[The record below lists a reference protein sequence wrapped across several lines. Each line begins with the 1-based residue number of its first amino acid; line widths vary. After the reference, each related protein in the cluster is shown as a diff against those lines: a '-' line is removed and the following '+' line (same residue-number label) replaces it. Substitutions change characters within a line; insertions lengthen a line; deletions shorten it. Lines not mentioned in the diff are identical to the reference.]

1 MDIVDPLKLYAPK
14 DTDRPNGGTMI
25 QTSHIALSTRGD
37 ADMHD
42 LTTEVKKI
50 IEKIG
55 LQKGV
60 VTLFTPSS
68 TSALTTIEFESGALQ
83 DLRRALDQIA
93 PPDADYKHNLRWGDY
108 NGHAHLRAALLG
120 PSLSIP
126 VVDGRLCLGT
136 WQQILFIDFDNRP
149 RNRQLV
155 VQIIGEGNEGFNG
168 NKT

>member
-1 MDIVDPLKLYAPK
+1 MV
-14 DTDRPNGGTMI
+14 
-25 QTSHIALSTRGD
+25 QTSHIELNTRGN

-42 LTTEVKKI
+42 LTSEVKKI
-50 IEKIG
+50 IEKVG
-55 LQKGV
+55 LQSGL

-68 TSALTTIEFESGALQ
+68 TSALTTIEFENGALE

-126 VVDGRLCLGT
+126 VVEGRLSLGT
-136 WQQILFIDFDNRP
+136 WQQILFIDFDNRS
-149 RNRQLV
+149 RNRRLV
-155 VQIIGEGNEGFNG
+155 VQIVGDPI
-168 NKT
+168 

>member
-1 MDIVDPLKLYAPK
+1 MV
-14 DTDRPNGGTMI
+14 
-25 QTSHIALSTRGD
+25 QTSHIELSTRGN

-42 LTTEVKKI
+42 LTSEVKKI
-50 IEKIG
+50 IDKVG
-55 LQKGV
+55 LQSGL

-68 TSALTTIEFESGALQ
+68 TSALTTIEFESGALE

-126 VVDGRLCLGT
+126 VVEGRLSLGT
-136 WQQILFIDFDNRP
+136 WQQILFIDFDNRA
-149 RNRQLV
+149 RSRRLV
-155 VQIIGEGNEGFNG
+155 VQIVGDPV
-168 NKT
+168 